1 MMLCYHKII
10 TQLNLA
16 EQSPLILANSTYALL
31 AKYQV
36 IFCAILQDNFK

>member
-16 EQSPLILANSTYALL
+16 EHPLILANSTYALL

-36 IFCAILQDNFK
+36 IFCAILRDNFK

>member
-1 MMLCYHKII
+1 MMLCSDKII

-16 EQSPLILANSTYALL
+16 EHPLILANSTYALL

-36 IFCAILQDNFK
+36 IFCRILQDNFK